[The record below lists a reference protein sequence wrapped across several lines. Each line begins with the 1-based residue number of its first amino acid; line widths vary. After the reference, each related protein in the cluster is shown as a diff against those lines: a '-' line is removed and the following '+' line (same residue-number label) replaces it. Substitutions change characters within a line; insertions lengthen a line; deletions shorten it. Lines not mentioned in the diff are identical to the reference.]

1 MLRNTKADLSRHEN
15 REIWIPSADVS
26 FCDSER
32 HTIFRC
38 ADIALLAANF
48 ESLRNAGLE
57 HTACRNRSIQ
67 YLSCSHFRWCS
78 GNWCHGN
85 PHNWSSSYRMQHH
98 MDCLSLQEP
107 CHGVLHQ
114 WCPFRSSGGIVPVG
128 AGYVSLRWANAD
140 VVWDNLEF

>member
-1 MLRNTKADLSRHEN
+1 MKNRNILLIGFLFCTLRLFAQTEYTVNLYDAQ
-15 REIWIPSADVS
+15 RERIVP
-26 FCDSER
+26 
-32 HTIFRC
+32 
-38 ADIALLAANF
+38 IAIY
-48 ESLRNAGLE
+48 EPK
-57 HTACRNRSIQ
+57 H
-67 YLSCSHFRWCS
+67 S